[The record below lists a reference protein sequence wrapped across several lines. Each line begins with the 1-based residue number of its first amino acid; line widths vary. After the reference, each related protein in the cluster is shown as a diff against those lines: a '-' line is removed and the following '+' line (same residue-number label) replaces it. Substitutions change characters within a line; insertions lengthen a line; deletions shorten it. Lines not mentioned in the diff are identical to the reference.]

1 METVVLE
8 QLLMELRALLGKE
21 RVTQNDTVLEQHSRD
36 ESYHKPVL
44 PDVVVF
50 PKTTEEVSEI
60 MKLATKY
67 RTPVVPFGMGSS
79 LEGNAIPIHGGIS
92 LDFTLM
98 NEILEIREKDFLVKV
113 QPGVTRKQLN
123 RALKPY
129 GLFFPVDP
137 GADATIGGLVA
148 TGASGTTT
156 VKYGTMREQVRDL
169 EVVLADGSIIH
180 TGSSAAKSSS
190 GYHLNGLFVGSEGT
204 LGCFTEITLR
214 VYGIPEH
221 ILAARA
227 VFDTVKDAVNAVL
240 DVRQAGIPVARIEFV
255 DELALKE
262 INRYTGTDYAEKPT
276 IFFEFHGNRAGLD
289 EDRLLTEEIV
299 NDHGCREFV
308 YETDQDK
315 RNQLWE
321 ARHHV
326 AYAFSHNYRNR
337 KLMVTDVCLP
347 ISELADAILFAR
359 DEVLASGLP
368 GGIVGHVGDGNYHI
382 NLMVD
387 VNDPEEIA
395 KANRLNSKIV
405 EYAIAREGTCTGEHG
420 VGIGKKKFQ
429 ELEHGAALEIMKK
442 LKEVLDPNGILNPGK
457 IF

>member
-1 METVVLE
+1 MVK
-8 QLLMELRALLGKE
+8 QLLIELRALLGKE
-21 RVTQNDTVLEQHSRD
+21 RVSQNDTVLEQHSRD

-67 RTPVVPFGMGSS
+67 QAPVVPFGMGSS
-79 LEGNAIPIHGGIS
+79 LEGNAIPQKGGIS

-137 GADATIGGLVA
+137 GADATLGGMVA

-169 EVVLADGSIIH
+169 EVVLADGAIIH
-180 TGSSAAKSSS
+180 TGSSAVKSSS
-190 GYHLNGLFVGSEGT
+190 GYNLNGLFVGSEGT
-204 LGCFTEITLR
+204 LGCFTEITLQ
-214 VYGIPEH
+214 VFGIPEY

-227 VFDTVKDAVNAVL
+227 VFESVEDAVNAVV
-240 DVRQAGIPVARIEFV
+240 DVRQAGIPVARVEFV
-255 DELALKE
+255 DELALRE
-262 INRYTGTDYAEKPT
+262 INRYKGTDYKEMPT
-276 IFFEFHGNRAGLD
+276 LFFEFHGNRSGL
-289 EDRLLTEEIV
+289 EEERQLTEELLQ
-299 NDHGCREFV
+299 DHRCREFI
-308 YETDQDK
+308 YETDQSK

-326 AYAFSHNYRNR
+326 AYAFSHNNRDR

-347 ISELADAILFAR
+347 ISELADAILHAR
-359 DEVLASGLP
+359 EALLTSGLP

-395 KANRLNSKIV
+395 RANALNSKIV

-429 ELEHGAALEIMKK
+429 ELEHGAAFEVMKK